1 MLLRVIFKTSIAELR
16 EDIEAK
22 SRRIANLDIQ
32 LTKAVD
38 KSETLEQN
46 LATTKIEGDR
56 QQAEVSPTFA
66 ACHCSNIVFAVF

>member
-66 ACHCSNIVFAVF
+66 ACHCSIIVFSVF